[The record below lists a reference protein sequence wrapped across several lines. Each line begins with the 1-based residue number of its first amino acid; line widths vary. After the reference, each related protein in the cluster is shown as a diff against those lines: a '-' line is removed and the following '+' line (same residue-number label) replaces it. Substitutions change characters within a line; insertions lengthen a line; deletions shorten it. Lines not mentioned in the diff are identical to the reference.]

1 MPCSSRRRRGVQ
13 SGPRGACRWWG
24 PGGLAAARQRRAWS
38 SGVGGREAGEERVL
52 TNGVR
57 RHSTGR
63 AGQTVFETFQIDSI
77 QFKLIQ
83 TNFKLFKLNWSKRDL
98 PRPANFEIKYG
109 FEGFDE
115 TDNFSYRNSFK
126 FGVDFE

>member
-1 MPCSSRRRRGVQ
+1 VVIGPYACHAAVGGEGGVQ
-13 SGPRGACRWWG
+13 SGPRGTCRWWG
-24 PGGLAAARQRRAWS
+24 PGGLAAARQRWAWS

-52 TNGVR
+52 TDGVG

-83 TNFKLFKLNWSKRDL
+83 TNFKLFKLKLVQKGPS
-98 PRPANFEIKYG
+98 
-109 FEGFDE
+109 
-115 TDNFSYRNSFK
+115 
-126 FGVDFE
+126 